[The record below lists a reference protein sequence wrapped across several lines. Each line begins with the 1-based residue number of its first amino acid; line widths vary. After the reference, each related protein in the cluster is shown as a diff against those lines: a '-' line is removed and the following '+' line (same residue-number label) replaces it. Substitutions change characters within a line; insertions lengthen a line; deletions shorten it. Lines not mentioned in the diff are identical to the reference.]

1 MSLLIKNGT
10 IVTAESE
17 FKADLYAENDKIT
30 AIGQNLD
37 YNADEVVDASGKYV
51 LPGGV
56 DEHVHMGSFDSL
68 SFETTNAAAV
78 GGTTTV
84 VDFPGQPEGF
94 SIRESIKKANEENA
108 VGVAMVDYSFHG
120 MVMDPTDELIE
131 EISVLPE
138 AGISTLKFF
147 MGYKG
152 TPYYSDDDVIFKA
165 LQKAK
170 DAGVTIM
177 VHAENGAVVNVLKE
191 QLIKEGKTEPKFH
204 ADSSPAVMEAEAT
217 KRAIY
222 LSKATDAP
230 LFVVHVTCREAME
243 EIRDA
248 NISGVPVYGE
258 TCTHYLTL
266 TKEKLA
272 EENFEGAKYVCSPP
286 LRTKKDNEALWE
298 ALNKNWLLAVGS
310 DHAAN
315 IGGFENDKKKGIGNF
330 TKIPPGCPGMQD
342 RLRLLWTHG
351 VEEGKISKQR
361 FVEIASTAPAKIC
374 GLYPKK
380 GQLAVGS
387 DADIVIYD
395 SEVDNTITVENSCQ
409 GTDYNTFES
418 MKVKGQVE
426 KVYLRG
432 NLIAENGQF
441 TGKKGQGKYVKTK
454 PYGLCFQ
461 NQK

>member
-10 IVTAESE
+10 LVTAKSE
-17 FKADLYAENDKIT
+17 FKADIFVEDDKIT
-30 AIGQNLD
+30 AIGENLNYD
-37 YNADEVVDASGKYV
+37 AEEVVDASNK
-51 LPGGV
+51 LIFPGGV
-56 DEHVHMGSFDSL
+56 DEHVHLGSFDSL

-84 VDFPGQPEGF
+84 VDFPSQPKGL

-108 VGVAMVDYSFHG
+108 KGKAMVDYSFHG
-120 MVMDPTDELIE
+120 MVMDPTEELIE
-131 EISVLPE
+131 EIPKLPE

-152 TPYYSDDDVIFKA
+152 TPFYSDDDVIFKA

-177 VHAENGAVVNVLKE
+177 VHAENGAIVNVLKD
-191 QLIKEGKTEPKFH
+191 QLVAAGKTEPKYH
-204 ADSSPAVMEAEAT
+204 AEASPAAMEAEAT

-222 LSKATDAP
+222 LSKETDAP
-230 LFVVHVTCREAME
+230 LFVVHVTNRESME

-248 NISGVPVYGE
+248 YIDGVPVYGE

-286 LRTKKDNEALWE
+286 LRTKEDNEALWE
-298 ALNKNWLLAVGS
+298 ALNKNWLLSVGS

-315 IGGFENDKKKGIGNF
+315 IGGFENDKKKGIGDF

-342 RLRLLWTHG
+342 RMRLLWTKG
-351 VEEGKISKQR
+351 VEEGRISRQR
-361 FVEIASTAPAKIC
+361 FVDIACTTPAQIC
-374 GLYPKK
+374 GLFPKK
-380 GQLAVGS
+380 GQLAIGS
-387 DADIVIYD
+387 DADIVIYNPD
-395 SEVDNTITVENSCQ
+395 VEDTITVENSCQ
-409 GTDYNTFES
+409 GTDYNTFEG
-418 MKVKGQVE
+418 MKVKGKVE

-432 NLIAENGQF
+432 KLTAENGNF
-441 TGKKGQGKYVKTK
+441 VGEKGQGEYLKTK
-454 PYGLCFQ
+454 AYGLCF
-461 NQK
+461 KDSK